1 MLRKS
6 RKQLTTRFLHRTVL
20 FSTSFS
26 LGLALFYLFG
36 NVQEF
41 LDSTQYLI
49 LGVLSGTALVTVM
62 LSLTVLVFEIVLLL
76 ARRQRIHPVQVI
88 VHLLCLV
95 SGVFLSLVS
104 TTIILLSRGL

>member
-26 LGLALFYLFG
+26 AGLVLFYLFG

-41 LDSTQYLI
+41 MDSTQFL
-49 LGVLSGTALVTVM
+49 LLAVLSGTALVTVM
-62 LSLTVLVFEIVLLL
+62 LSLTVLVLEIALRI
-76 ARRQRIHPVQVI
+76 ARRQRLHPLLVF
-88 VHLLCLV
+88 VHLLCLAI
-95 SGVFLSLVS
+95 GMTLSFAS
-104 TTIILLSRGL
+104 NTIILLSHGL

>member
-26 LGLALFYLFG
+26 AGLVLFYLFG

-41 LDSTQYLI
+41 MDSTQI
-49 LGVLSGTALVTVM
+49 LLLSVLSGTALVTVM
-62 LSLTVLVFEIVLLL
+62 LSLTVLVLEIALRL
-76 ARRQRIHPVQVI
+76 AGRQRLHPVLVF
-88 VHLLCLV
+88 VHLVCL
-95 SGVFLSLVS
+95 GIGTALSFAS
-104 TTIILLSRGL
+104 NTIILLSRGL